1 MKNTKNK
8 STSSNDPLQRVL
20 GMGNL
25 DLTYTLNLSEDD
37 VKKYKIDISK
47 IETLDDIGFLEDAKN

>member
-47 IETLDDIGFLEDAKN
+47 IETLDDIGF

>member
-37 VKKYKIDISK
+37 VKKYGDKIIFIK
-47 IETLDDIGFLEDAKN
+47 KQPLT